1 MEMIL
6 YQYPS
11 PLGIML
17 LTMEDNS
24 FTDICLTPSS
34 THEHWHPYPPLSQP
48 YANDLDQYFK
58 GVPVALDWPITLKGT
73 PFQKRVWQKLREI
86 PYGHTTTYRQIG
98 EALDTKG
105 YRAVGGAVGANP
117 LMIVVPCHRV
127 LGSSGLGGYAYGL
140 KIKQFLL
147 NLERITHS

>member
-1 MEMIL
+1 MIL

-34 THEHWHPYPPLSQP
+34 THEHWHPYPPLPQP

-73 PFQKRVWQKLREI
+73 PFQKRVWQKLRKSHMGTPPPI
-86 PYGHTTTYRQIG
+86 DRSAKHSTPKDTARWA
-98 EALDTKG
+98 AL
-105 YRAVGGAVGANP
+105 
-117 LMIVVPCHRV
+117 
-127 LGSSGLGGYAYGL
+127 LGP
-140 KIKQFLL
+140 I
-147 NLERITHS
+147 HS